1 MPLQRQPRPVVLQKS
16 KKMTTDHSKR
26 LLSMVY
32 RPWSGL
38 YRTIAQINLKAIE
51 HNIAKIRK
59 IVGKDRKILAAVK
72 ANAYGHGD
80 VQAAK
85 TAVNSGVDYLGV
97 ANIEEAV
104 CLRRVGIN
112 IPILILGCSFE
123 YEIGD
128 ILSYNITPTIAD
140 IDFAKELN
148 RKAAEFPNKAAVHI
162 KVDTGM
168 GRIGLHFEHAVNFV
182 KELAKL
188 ENLFLEGIFTHFPSS
203 DEADNSF
210 SLLQIKRFKDILD
223 GLETSGISIPTKHM
237 ANSAA
242 ILSRNIHDSFFDMVR
257 PGLMLYGAYPSPYV
271 SKNIKLEPAL
281 TLKTRV
287 VFIKDVKQGS
297 TISYG
302 RTYITKS
309 KARLAAIPIGYGDGY
324 SRLLS
329 NKGEVLIKGKRAPI
343 VGRICMDQLII
354 DVSKIY
360 EVCVGDEV
368 VLIGIQKQER
378 ISVEEIAEKIGT
390 IPNEV
395 FCMISKRVPRVYG
408 KCL

>member
-1 MPLQRQPRPVVLQKS
+1 MK
-16 KKMTTDHSKR
+16 
-26 LLSMVY
+26 
-32 RPWSGL
+32 
-38 YRTIAQINLKAIE
+38 YRTVAQIDLKAIKQ
-51 HNIAKIRK
+51 NIAQVKK
-59 IVGKDRKILAAVK
+59 TVGKNRKILAAVK

-80 VQAAK
+80 TQIAK

-97 ANIEEAV
+97 ANIEEAIR
-104 CLRRVGIN
+104 LRRAGIG
-112 IPILILGCSFE
+112 IPILILGCSFK

-128 ILSYNITPTIAD
+128 ILSYNISPTIAD
-140 IDFAKELN
+140 LDFAEALN
-148 RKAAEFPNKAAVHI
+148 RKATEFPEKATVHI

-168 GRIGLHFEHAVNFV
+168 GRIGQRFEHAVDFV
-182 KELAKL
+182 KELGKF
-188 ENLFLEGIFTHFPSS
+188 ENLFLEGIFTHFPSA
-203 DEADNSF
+203 DEADKNF

-223 GLETSGISIPTKHM
+223 KLETSGISIPIKHM
-237 ANSAA
+237 ANSGA
-242 ILSRNIHDSFFDMVR
+242 ILSKNIHDSFFDMVR

-271 SKNIKLEPAL
+271 SKDIKLEPAL

-287 VFIKDVKQGS
+287 GFIKEVKPGS

-343 VGRICMDQLII
+343 VGRVCMDQSII
-354 DVSKIY
+354 DVSKIS

-368 VLIGIQKQER
+368 VLIGKQGQGQ
-378 ISVEEIAEKIGT
+378 ISVEEIAKKIGT

-395 FCMISKRVPRVYG
+395 FCMISKRVPRVHIDS
-408 KCL
+408 

>member
-1 MPLQRQPRPVVLQKS
+1 ME
-16 KKMTTDHSKR
+16 
-26 LLSMVY
+26 
-32 RPWSGL
+32 
-38 YRTIAQINLKAIE
+38 YRTVAQINLKAIG
-51 HNIAKIRK
+51 HNVACIRK

-80 VQAAK
+80 AETAK
-85 TAVNSGVDYLGV
+85 TAVKCGVDYLGV
-97 ANIEEAV
+97 ANIEEAIH
-104 CLRRVGIN
+104 LRRADIN
-112 IPILILGCSFE
+112 IPILILGCSFK

-128 ILSYNITPTIAD
+128 ILSYNISPTIAD
-140 IDFAKELN
+140 LDFAEALN
-148 RKAAEFPNKAAVHI
+148 RKAKEFPNKVAVHVKI
-162 KVDTGM
+162 DTGM
-168 GRIGLHFEHAVNFV
+168 GRIGSHFEHAVDFV
-182 KELAKL
+182 KEIAKL

-203 DEADNSF
+203 DEADKSF

-223 GLETSGISIPTKHM
+223 KLENSGILIPIRHM
-237 ANSAA
+237 ANSGA
-242 ILSRNIHDSFFDMVR
+242 ILSENIHDSFFDMVR

-271 SKNIKLEPAL
+271 SKDIKLEPAL

-287 VFIKDVKQGS
+287 VFIKDVKRGS

-302 RTYITKS
+302 RTHITKS
-309 KARLAAIPIGYGDGY
+309 KARLAAIPVGYGDGY

-343 VGRICMDQLII
+343 VGRVCMDQLIV
-354 DVSKIY
+354 DVSRIS

-368 VLIGIQKQER
+368 VLIGKQGR
-378 ISVEEIAEKIGT
+378 GQISAEEIAEKIGT

-408 KCL
+408 KN